1 MQKHIVIIGAG
12 AGGLGAAL
20 RLSAAGHK
28 VTVVEANNY
37 VGGKLTEKK
46 IGNYRFDMGPSVF
59 TLPELIEELT
69 ALAKQDDKFEY
80 IKLDT
85 ICNYFYEDGTIL
97 TAFTNKEKFA
107 NEVSEK
113 FGETKESVYDQLK
126 FSATAYELTND
137 IFLNQSLHKL
147 SNFFSNSTSL
157 FFRYSIIGL

>member
-12 AGGLGAAL
+12 AGGLGSAV

-28 VTVVEANNY
+28 VTVVEANSY

-69 ALAKQDDKFEY
+69 DLAKQDDKFEY

-85 ICNYFYEDGTIL
+85 ICNYFYEDGTLL

-126 FSATAYELTND
+126 FSATAYE
-137 IFLNQSLHKL
+137 
-147 SNFFSNSTSL
+147 
-157 FFRYSIIGL
+157 